1 MKDNCDIQTEKTTIL
16 TFPDVKAILVHAI
29 LMAYMYMYI
38 ALNRG
43 ASGLVYLMQGIFHN
57 LWVNLKKKW

>member
-16 TFPDVKAILVHAI
+16 TFPDVKAILIHAI
-29 LMAYMYMYI
+29 LMAYMYI

-43 ASGLVYLMQGIFHN
+43 ASGLVNLMQGIFHN
-57 LWVNLKKKW
+57 L